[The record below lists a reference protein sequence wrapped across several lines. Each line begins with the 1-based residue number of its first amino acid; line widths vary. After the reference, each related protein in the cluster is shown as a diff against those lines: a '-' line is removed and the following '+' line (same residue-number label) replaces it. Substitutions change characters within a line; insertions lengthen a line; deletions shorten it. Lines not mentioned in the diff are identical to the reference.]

1 MEIIQATVV
10 VVLGTF
16 FLAVGIAGYFRKALS
31 VWERCA
37 FFAAAVCLIL
47 PSTITDWIGLAI
59 GVAAC
64 AYCFA
69 TVKRVK
75 AAARHAKKPAA
86 VISAAGFFENTT

>member
-64 AYCFA
+64 LLF
-69 TVKRVK
+69 
-75 AAARHAKKPAA
+75 RHGE
-86 VISAAGFFENTT
+86 AGEGRRLTREKTGGCDFCRRFF

>member
-37 FFAAAVCLIL
+37 FFVAAFCLIL

-75 AAARHAKKPAA
+75 AAA
-86 VISAAGFFENTT
+86 